1 MPALTFR
8 DVTFDIQSINNTVYI
23 TSTQLSRALD
33 FKRDDAVQKIYIRNR
48 EEFLPEM
55 SLLPQIGGSR
65 LFSLRGA
72 HLIAMFSRT
81 PVAKEFRKW
90 VLDVLDKETGS
101 YSKQPEFDL
110 LNQDYFA
117 RVRCIANQFIED
129 WIKVGKGENVTPSL
143 TISDD
148 VLAGIVAQQLSRQ
161 KFRLYID
168 YSGKLSVDV
177 IPNKSPYDGL
187 AKAIA
192 DPGNIGL
199 EDEVIHGIGEACVK
213 ALAYRAKSRKRIIEK
228 R

>member
-1 MPALTFR
+1 MSALVFHG
-8 DVTFDIQSINNTVYI
+8 VTFSPVTLNKIIYI
-23 TSTQLSRALD
+23 TSAQLAEALGYANDRA
-33 FKRDDAVQKIYIRNR
+33 VSKIYNRNAD
-48 EEFLPEM
+48 EFTEDM
-55 SLLPQIGGSR
+55 SIVPSAQFGNRQEAR

-72 HLIAMFSRT
+72 YLVAMFSRT
-81 PVAKEFRKW
+81 PIAKEFRKW
-90 VLDVLDKETGS
+90 VLDVLDKET
-101 YSKQPEFDL
+101 KADINLLQP
-110 LNQDYFA
+110 DYFA
-117 RVRCIANQFIED
+117 KVREIAIKFADD

-143 TISDD
+143 TIPDD

-161 KFRLYID
+161 NFRLYID